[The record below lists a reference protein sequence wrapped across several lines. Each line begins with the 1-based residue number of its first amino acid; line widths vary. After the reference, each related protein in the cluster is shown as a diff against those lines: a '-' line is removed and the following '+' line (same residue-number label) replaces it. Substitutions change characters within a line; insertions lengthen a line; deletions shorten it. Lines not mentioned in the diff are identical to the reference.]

1 MKTNFLTAYGER
13 KKVTTPTGEKFEHEY
28 GYEINK
34 NGQKILT
41 ITGETNVYEKIQEQL
56 EETKIENVLQR
67 VVAGDTTVLRPDG
80 IYQDITEMPNNLIEA
95 RRMMQSLENT
105 WNTLPNE
112 IKQHYDFDLEKFI
125 GHSGSEKWL
134 VDMGILVP
142 EKAETPTPAT
152 ETKEETKE

>member
-1 MKTNFLTAYGER
+1 MKNNFLTAYGER
-13 KKVTTPTGEKFEHEY
+13 KSVTTPTGDKFENEY

-125 GHSGSEKWL
+125 GQSGSEKWL

-142 EKAETPTPAT
+142 ETPTPVT